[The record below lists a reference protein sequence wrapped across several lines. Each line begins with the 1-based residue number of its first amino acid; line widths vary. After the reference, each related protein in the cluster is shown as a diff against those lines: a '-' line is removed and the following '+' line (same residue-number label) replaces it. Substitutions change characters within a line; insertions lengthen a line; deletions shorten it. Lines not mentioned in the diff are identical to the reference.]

1 LDGNIG
7 IGIHCGS
14 FSFAEIPHSFS
25 YIVGVTGT
33 LQTLSD
39 AEKKIVSDDYKVK
52 VFTFMPSVFG
62 SNKRKFAKEA
72 DVYVENKDDYYKI
85 IAE

>member
-1 LDGNIG
+1 MFAYYRENDNGKITSGSLDGNIC

-39 AEKKIVSDDYKVK
+39 AEKKIV
-52 VFTFMPSVFG
+52 
-62 SNKRKFAKEA
+62 
-72 DVYVENKDDYYKI
+72 
-85 IAE
+85 

>member
-1 LDGNIG
+1 
-7 IGIHCGS
+7 
-14 FSFAEIPHSFS
+14 
-25 YIVGVTGT
+25 
-33 LQTLSD
+33 
-39 AEKKIVSDDYKVK
+39 
-52 VFTFMPSVFG
+52 MPSVFG